1 MARSR
6 EAKASSEQGKKE
18 GTEVGEKERGRKER
32 TEGNKRR
39 RKEGRKEICKV
50 GQKKDK
56 GVKHVRGTRR
66 RMKGVCLDRRCNRVM
81 DGGMRRRMEERLEV
95 SRLQALHSSTDSFT
109 GRAHDSRKSST
120 LRLRPP
126 KRAARERRGEKKKTW
141 TPSLSI
147 KTFTLRVGLLHT
159 GHKTP
164 RSISLQSTCSPA
176 STGGESIYQSRFQSA
191 GRVHLCSL
199 SDATL

>member
-18 GTEVGEKERGRKER
+18 GREVGEKERGRKER

-81 DGGMRRRMEERLEV
+81 DGGMRRRTEERLEV

-126 KRAARERRGEKKKTW
+126 KRAARERRGEKKKNMD
-141 TPSLSI
+141 
-147 KTFTLRVGLLHT
+147 TFTFNKDVHPESRPPSHQTQNTQEHLASVNM
-159 GHKTP
+159 
-164 RSISLQSTCSPA
+164 QSC
-176 STGGESIYQSRFQSA
+176 IN
-191 GRVHLCSL
+191 GR
-199 SDATL
+199 